1 MSANLPKPW
10 KYEDWLIWSNT
21 AIDNM
26 EENRV
31 GCGDTV
37 DGVCYRNLTIQECIE
52 KSVDGFGYHVQF
64 KDNNSLCVPLKTTTY
79 PNLNVSYKLVD
90 QSNHKQLNNVSM
102 STFINTKKY
111 IFPPLKSD
119 VIFYFDSLLL
129 KNISTELILSDIK
142 LNNNLINFLPINDHN
157 INIQFTPNYNTVKG
171 LENYL
176 EILYGTEFNITLEE
190 TSLFLIYDDIGN
202 NFKWKYDNIDQID
215 LFYKIIPF
223 DNNGKYNKDK
233 LNTPISYNDSFT
245 IIYNNTIVLT
255 LSDDNIL
262 TGEYIDFTKL
272 IDRYDT
278 NIKNSFG
285 VISKMTGY
293 YCNNNTPTPISLEDK
308 NLYHLNTDD
317 STTYNNA
324 LVCRNKD
331 CWGTCKYWDKKSNS
345 IPPYSTIQPPFKFQT
360 INISNNKGIHIFI
373 IVMLILVVILA
384 LYVVY
389 NYKKLKL
396 G

>member
-37 DGVCYRNLTIQECIE
+37 EGVCYSNLTIQECIE
-52 KSVDGFGYHVQF
+52 KSTDGFGYHIQF
-64 KDNNSLCVPLKTTTY
+64 KDNNSLCVPLRTSMY
-79 PNLNVSYKLVD
+79 PELNVSYKLVD
-90 QSNHKQLNNVSM
+90 QSNHKQLNNVSI

-111 IFPPLKSD
+111 RFPPLKSD
-119 VIFYFDSLLL
+119 IIFYFDSLLL
-129 KNISTELILSDIK
+129 KNNDIELILSDTE
-142 LNNNLINFLPINDHN
+142 LNDSILNFLPVNNSN
-157 INIQFTPNYNTVKG
+157 INIQFIPSYNIVKG
-171 LENYL
+171 LVNYL
-176 EILYGTEFNITLEE
+176 EILYDKEFNIIMEG
-190 TSLFLIYDDIGN
+190 TSLFLTFNESN
-202 NFKWKYDNIDQID
+202 NFVWKYSNVDEIST
-215 LFYKIIPF
+215 FFKIIPF
-223 DNNGKYNKDK
+223 DSDGKYNKDK
-233 LNTPISYNDSFT
+233 LNTSISYKDTFT
-245 IIYNNTIVLT
+245 IVYNDTIVLT
-255 LSDDNIL
+255 VSDDNIL
-262 TGEYIDFTKL
+262 VGEYINLSTL
-272 IDRYDT
+272 IDRID
-278 NIKNSFG
+278 KNKKQNFSI
-285 VISKMTGY
+285 ISKMTGY
-293 YCNNNTPTPISLEDK
+293 YCDNNKCTPISLEDK
-308 NLYHLNTDD
+308 NLYRLNTDD